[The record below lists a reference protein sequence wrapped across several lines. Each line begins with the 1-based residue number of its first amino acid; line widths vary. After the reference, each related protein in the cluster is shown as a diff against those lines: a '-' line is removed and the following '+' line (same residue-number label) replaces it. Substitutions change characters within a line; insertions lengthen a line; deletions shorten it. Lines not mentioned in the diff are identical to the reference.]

1 MLADPQ
7 SVTIDGTPN
16 SLPRVESGI
25 NAARYTKDDQTVSLS
40 TSHSYG
46 KRYRRVVRLDHNKIS
61 ADPLVPAQNQKL
73 GASMYL
79 VFDQPVTGY
88 TAVDLEKIATGF
100 LAWFTA
106 SSNANLKKVLA
117 GEP

>member
-7 SVTIDGTPN
+7 SVTINAVPH

-40 TSHSYG
+40 TSHTYG

-73 GASMYL
+73 GASIYL
-79 VFDQPVTGY
+79 VVDQPVTGY
-88 TAVDLEKIATGF
+88 TPVDLEQIAAGF

-106 SSNANLKKVLA
+106 STNANLKKVLA